1 MNKSMCMILNS
12 TFLPMLINSI
22 REKKGKG
29 EGGKEGGQA
38 EGRKIR
44 RRQTTSKSSSCD
56 VTGHTGGLL
65 GLVQPLPLVAIPC
78 PLLRTPSDRQCW
90 LVAKYIRTKAKFWR
104 FKSSRLFTSRVSLG
118 TFSLFLCTCPI
129 CKMGIVMTTS

>member
-1 MNKSMCMILNS
+1 MILNS

-44 RRQTTSKSSSCD
+44 RQTTSKFSSCD
-56 VTGHTGGLL
+56 VIGHTGVPL
-65 GLVQPLPLVAIPC
+65 GLVQP
-78 PLLRTPSDRQCW
+78 
-90 LVAKYIRTKAKFWR
+90 
-104 FKSSRLFTSRVSLG
+104 
-118 TFSLFLCTCPI
+118 
-129 CKMGIVMTTS
+129 